1 MMAEHAIGKKDYYY
15 TFAALMVLL
24 LLTVIFAYLNLG
36 PFNIVVALAI
46 AITKAALVVLFFMHA
61 KASERLV
68 WVFISAGLV
77 WLIIL
82 IGGTAQDVLTRGW
95 FSGKAPRE
103 VITRMK

>member
-15 TFAALMVLL
+15 TFIALMVLL
-24 LLTVIFAYLNLG
+24 AMTLGIAYIDLG

-46 AITKAALVVLFFMHA
+46 AITKATLVVLFFMHA
-61 KASERLV
+61 KTSERLV

-82 IGGTAQDVLTRGW
+82 IAGTAHDVLTRDW
-95 FSGKAPRE
+95 FSGESPKE